1 MPRKQTTCHLVRYT
15 PQSTEVDECVQAATR
30 KHKGKKLGQGEQ
42 GATYVFERLVI
53 KISTVRG
60 KSHEASWLAEACTG
74 QAMGE
79 LGIGPRIHRHFLC
92 GGHGFIVMDRLSPV
106 ATHRVR
112 SDRVAQQVLL
122 TGRLHGTQMHK
133 KGSVV
138 RYVLPK
144 DQPVQT
150 LDDLSAMSRAHQQ
163 AYVQALEAM
172 IDRGYIHMDNHVGN
186 LGTIAGRP
194 VLFDFGFTQKR
205 AGMDRR
211 WALCF
216 SVFQILEHCPPQIL
230 KGTLFYRVVAD
241 CLYGRGP
248 RGPAG
253 DPLVKFN
260 DMEYLQRLARD
271 ASKRNMAHPDLYVG
285 SWAYARL
292 IDREL
297 EDRPGPLLDFIY
309 LVRNPAL
316 TSEVSK
322 AVVALARNVTSQKKK
337 KKKEEEE
344 EAI

>member
-1 MPRKQTTCHLVRYT
+1 MPRTQTTCHLVRYA
-15 PQSTEVDECVQAATR
+15 PRSTEVDECVQAATR

-74 QAMGE
+74 QVMGE
-79 LGIGPRIHRHFLC
+79 LGIGPRIHRHFVC

-106 ATHRVR
+106 ATRRVR

-122 TGRLHGTQMHK
+122 LAGRPHGTHR
-133 KGSVV
+133 KGPTV
-138 RYVLPK
+138 RYMLPN
-144 DQPVQT
+144 DQPVKT
-150 LDDLSAMSRAHQQ
+150 LDDLSAMSLAHQQ
-163 AYVQALEAM
+163 AYVRALEAM

-194 VLFDFGFTQKR
+194 VVFDFGFTQKR

-216 SVFQILEHCPPQIL
+216 SVFQILEHCPPQISE
-230 KGTLFYRVVAD
+230 GTLFHRVVTSCLFGARGSRSAGNPLTALAD
-241 CLYGRGP
+241 Y
-248 RGPAG
+248 
-253 DPLVKFN
+253 N
-260 DMEYLQRLARD
+260 DTEYLLRLTQE
-271 ASKRNMAHPDLYVG
+271 ASTQNMVHPDLYVG

-292 IDREL
+292 ISRKL
-297 EDRPGPLLDFIY
+297 EGRPGPLLDFVY

-316 TSEVSK
+316 TSGVSK
-322 AVVALARNVTSQKKK
+322 DVVALAKKLTATPSKKEKEKKK
-337 KKKEEEE
+337 
-344 EAI
+344 